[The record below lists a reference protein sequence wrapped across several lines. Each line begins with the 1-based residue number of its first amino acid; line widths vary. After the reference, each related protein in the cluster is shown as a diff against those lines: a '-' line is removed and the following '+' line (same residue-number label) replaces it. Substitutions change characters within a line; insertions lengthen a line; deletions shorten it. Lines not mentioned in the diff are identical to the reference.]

1 MGESLLIRFRS
12 DDNMV
17 FKGFSAS
24 YVALNPLNEDFNSDT
39 ESSENSTP
47 FPGSL
52 RTVYVNRYK
61 TNFDDEDEDEDED
74 NEDDDESN
82 NSNVNQIHKYGHYKV
97 PMVELE
103 EDDDD

>member
-1 MGESLLIRFRS
+1 
-12 DDNMV
+12 MV

-24 YVALNPLNEDFNSDT
+24 YVALNPLSEEFNSDT
-39 ESSENSTP
+39 DSNEMITP

-52 RTVYVNRYK
+52 KTVYVNRYK
-61 TNFDDEDEDEDED
+61 TDFDDVDEDEDD
-74 NEDDDESN
+74 EDDDESN
-82 NSNVNQIHKYGHYKV
+82 NSNVNQIHTYGHNKV